1 MSANEAELS
10 RVRQASLTATEILRL
25 LDMVERRDRAIE
37 CLRDAMTNVLTDQT
51 AVFHTNNNVNAY
63 ARQALTRA
71 QAILSEGQE

>member
-1 MSANEAELS
+1 
-10 RVRQASLTATEILRL
+10 
-25 LDMVERRDRAIE
+25 MVERRDRAIE